1 VHPASI
7 LRAGSDGA
15 RQEQRAAFV
24 DDLAGIVRSRRE
36 IDA

>member
-24 DDLAGIVRSRRE
+24 DDLAGIVRNQRE